1 VDFSTWWTD
10 VQEFFVLLAPLVLVV
25 SGAVLATLLSL
36 SAMTVFVNLFAR
48 LLDRG

>member
-1 VDFSTWWTD
+1 VDFSTYWID

-36 SAMTVFVNLFAR
+36 SVMIVFVNLIAR
-48 LLDRG
+48 LLGRR